1 MTKGM
6 TRAARRFIV
15 AASATMIGAAALATG
30 AQGAHFLNPA
40 VLTVPGGSPATPLY
54 PSPIA
59 VSGLTGKVSRVT
71 ATVSGLNNELDDIQ
85 ILLAGPGGQTTVLWR
100 AVCQDAANFTGQAYT
115 FDDAA
120 ASSLPA
126 MNCPPSGIYK
136 PTDLDASPEPFSSP
150 APQAQPYGATLSA
163 FNGTDPNGTWN
174 LFVESTQVGGL
185 GGSINAGWSLDIETV
200 TQPATTVPN
209 KKKKCKK
216 KKKKRAAESAKKKK
230 CKKKK
235 KR

>member
-1 MTKGM
+1 MNKGM
-6 TRAARRFIV
+6 ARVARRFMV
-15 AASATMIGAAALATG
+15 AASATMIGVAALASG

-40 VLTVPGGSPATPLY
+40 ALTVPGGSPATPLY

-59 VSGLTGKVSRVT
+59 VGGLTGKVSRVT
-71 ATVSGLNNELDDIQ
+71 TTVSGLNNELDDIQ

-100 AVCQDAANFTGQAYT
+100 AICQDADNFTGQAYT

-120 ASSLPA
+120 TSSLPET
-126 MNCPPSGIYK
+126 NCPGSGIYK
-136 PTDLDASPEPFSSP
+136 PTDLDLSPEAFSSP
-150 APQAQPYGATLSA
+150 APQAQPYGGTLSV

-185 GGSINAGWSLDIETV
+185 GGSINAGWSLDIETS
-200 TQPATTVPN
+200 TTPPATVT